1 MTSIRKIKAN
11 RANARASTGPTT
23 PQGRA
28 HAARN
33 ALRHALSVSV
43 LSDPFLSEEVDA
55 LAHEIAGPDAVA
67 EIQEP
72 ARRIAEAEIDLRRAR
87 YACLELLTRA
97 LGDQDDEFEARVR
110 KRDAVVRGLA
120 RVNGPF
126 APMPYDAVE
135 LRYSTP
141 KGPLKLASILSDT
154 ARQLLAM
161 ERYERRAR
169 SRRKFAIRAYDEVMN
184 DN

>member
-43 LSDPFLSEEVDA
+43 LSDPILSEEVNA

-110 KRDAVVRGLA
+110 KRDALVRRLA
-120 RVNGPF
+120 RVGGP
-126 APMPYDAVE
+126 
-135 LRYSTP
+135 
-141 KGPLKLASILSDT
+141 

-184 DN
+184 DNKRTT